1 MMKRRLLTGLVLS
14 LAMVFSI
21 IFAPSGDPVY
31 ADQAYSLTVKFNTEA
46 GAMSGSVFRAYRAFD
61 ASYDSVGAFA
71 DYPADLGDLGSEAM
85 NNLAAT
91 LSAYAADHNIAADQ
105 EKTSDAAGQAYFGDL
120 VSGLYLV
127 TGEPVQK
134 GDVTYTPKPFMVSVP
149 YRSAE
154 EGLVTDVVAEVKY
167 DRQEIEKK
175 TIDLSVEKVW
185 ADGDGAA
192 RPAEVKVRLL
202 KDGELLEEV
211 TLSQQT
217 QWKHT
222 WEKLDGRSQYQL
234 TEENVPD
241 GYQVSV
247 AREGNRF
254 VVTNRYQTVSPS
266 PSPVPSPGPS
276 SAPQTETPSARPEP
290 PQSEVPGSPA
300 PPVVSAGP
308 SGGPAPTASVT
319 KTAGPASSAAP
330 SERLP
335 QTGQLWWP
343 VPIFLGAGILL
354 VVAGR
359 KLRDHEQ

>member
-14 LAMVFSI
+14 LAMIFSI
-21 IFAPSGDPVY
+21 IFAPSGAPVY
-31 ADQAYSLTVKFNTEA
+31 ADPAYSLTVKFNTEA
-46 GAMSGSVFRAYRAFD
+46 GDVSGSVCRVYRAFD
-61 ASYDSVGAFA
+61 DSYDPVGAFA
-71 DYPADLGDLGSEAM
+71 DYPADQGDLGSEAM

-105 EKTSDAAGQAYFGDL
+105 EKTSDAAGTVNFGDL
-120 VSGLYLV
+120 VSGLYLF
-127 TGEPVQK
+127 TGESVQK
-134 GDVTYTPKPFMVSVP
+134 GDVIYTPKPFMLSVP
-149 YRSAE
+149 YRSS
-154 EGLVTDVVAEVKY
+154 EGNWVTDVVAEVKY
-167 DRQEIEKK
+167 DSVEIEKT

-185 ADGDGAA
+185 VDDGAAA

-202 KDGELLEEV
+202 KDGALLEEV

-222 WEKLDGRSQYQL
+222 WEKLDGKAQYQL

-266 PSPVPSPGPS
+266 PSPTPTPGTTSGPYTEAPSASPNPQKSELPGS
-276 SAPQTETPSARPEP
+276 SAPPALVTQTGAPANTTD
-290 PQSEVPGSPA
+290 PGA
-300 PPVVSAGP
+300 
-308 SGGPAPTASVT
+308 
-319 KTAGPASSAAP
+319 
-330 SERLP
+330 RLP

-343 VPIFLGAGILL
+343 VPIFLVAGILL
-354 VVAGR
+354 VAAGR
-359 KLRDHEQ
+359 RSGDHEQ